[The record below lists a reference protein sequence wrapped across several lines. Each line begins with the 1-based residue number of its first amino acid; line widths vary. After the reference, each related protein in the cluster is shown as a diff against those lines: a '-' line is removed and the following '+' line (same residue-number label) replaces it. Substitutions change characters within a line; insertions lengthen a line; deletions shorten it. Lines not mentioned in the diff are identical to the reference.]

1 MPSFKVTRESD
12 HCQIGRLRYLIDL
25 PEQNLSVLLS
35 FTHREGKYER
45 SLQKICQYKSKGRVK
60 KVSFPRTTLDCQL
73 THT

>member
-45 SLQKICQYKSKGRVK
+45 SLQKICQDKSKVRVK
-60 KVSFPRTTLDCQL
+60 
-73 THT
+73 